1 MLRPRGDFV
10 DRVRL
15 PRRVRLA
22 SMTTSPPLG
31 WPDRISAK
39 GSGSKVA
46 LMVAL
51 GIVLVAGAGV
61 GIGMM
66 VWQEP
71 TTTAAQAARS
81 LGAASDAPAID
92 GLDAAT
98 RRATLGSATLTLPP
112 EPYVLYPDPVQ
123 LDGVVS
129 VIFLANAD
137 VHPNYDQGRDWQAT
151 VALARMSSSLTDA
164 DLERAGD
171 RVLRELGRQFF
182 GGHPTKMTNVRSAD
196 RAVDGQPG
204 MEFRADV
211 YYSADGLPSRYDRVV
226 VWLVRDD
233 GGTLVAAISSV
244 PNDTTSEVA
253 DLAATAIDSLT
264 VA

>member
-1 MLRPRGDFV
+1 
-10 DRVRL
+10 
-15 PRRVRLA
+15 
-22 SMTTSPPLG
+22 
-31 WPDRISAK
+31 
-39 GSGSKVA
+39 
-46 LMVAL
+46 MVAL

-81 LGAASDAPAID
+81 VRAASDAAIE

-98 RRATLGSATLTLPP
+98 RRATLGSATMTLPP
-112 EPYVLYPDPVQ
+112 EPYVLYPDPVE
-123 LDGVVS
+123 LDGVVN

-137 VHPNYDQGRDWQAT
+137 VHPNYDEGRDWQAT
-151 VALARMSSSLTDA
+151 VALAEISSDLAGA
-164 DLERAGD
+164 DLEPAGG
-171 RVLRELGRQFF
+171 RVLQELGQQFF
-182 GGHPTKMTNVRSAD
+182 GGHPTKITHLRSAD
-196 RAVDGQPG
+196 RAVDGWPG

-226 VWLVRDD
+226 VWLVRGDD
-233 GGTLVAAISSV
+233 GALVAAISSV
-244 PNDTTSEVA
+244 PNDAAAQLT
-253 DLAATAIDSLT
+253 DLALNAIDSLT

>member
-39 GSGSKVA
+39 GSGTKVA

-51 GIVLVAGAGV
+51 GVVLVAGAGV

-71 TTTAAQAARS
+71 TTAAQAARS

-182 GGHPTKMTNVRSAD
+182 GGHPTKIANVRSAD

-233 GGTLVAAISSV
+233 GGTLVAAISPV

>member
-1 MLRPRGDFV
+1 
-10 DRVRL
+10 
-15 PRRVRLA
+15 
-22 SMTTSPPLG
+22 
-31 WPDRISAK
+31 
-39 GSGSKVA
+39 
-46 LMVAL
+46 MVAL

-71 TTTAAQAARS
+71 ATTAAQAARS

-123 LDGVVS
+123 LDGVVN

-151 VALARMSSSLTDA
+151 VALARISSGLTDA

-171 RVLRELGRQFF
+171 RVLRELGRHSTVGIQRNHQCAV
-182 GGHPTKMTNVRSAD
+182 GRSGHRRTARHGVPSGRLLFRRGPAEPVRPRGRLAGA
-196 RAVDGQPG
+196 R
-204 MEFRADV
+204 R
-211 YYSADGLPSRYDRVV
+211 RRH
-226 VWLVRDD
+226 
-233 GGTLVAAISSV
+233 LVAAISSV
-244 PNDTTSEVA
+244 PNDAPPQVA

>member
-1 MLRPRGDFV
+1 
-10 DRVRL
+10 
-15 PRRVRLA
+15 
-22 SMTTSPPLG
+22 MTTSPPLG
-31 WPDRISAK
+31 WPDRISA
-39 GSGSKVA
+39 GSGTKVA

-71 TTTAAQAARS
+71 ATTAAQAARS
-81 LGAASDAPAID
+81 LRAASDAPAID

-123 LDGVVS
+123 LDGVVKRDLPGQRGRAS
-129 VIFLANAD
+129 ELRPGTRLAGN
-137 VHPNYDQGRDWQAT
+137 GRVGSD
-151 VALARMSSSLTDA
+151 SSGLTDA

-182 GGHPTKMTNVRSAD
+182 GGHPTKITNVRSAD

-211 YYSADGLPSRYDRVV
+211 YYSAEGLPSRYDRVV

-244 PNDTTSEVA
+244 PTMRRPKSP
-253 DLAATAIDSLT
+253 IWRPRPSIH
-264 VA
+264 